1 MSKRTGCSSGEA
13 LWAQRHPLC
22 PHRKGVQDSVD
33 LCNFMDCVCFMETH
47 DGYCQTYQDYI
58 KELEEVK

>member
-22 PHRKGVQDSVD
+22 PDRIGYQDSPD
-33 LCNFMDCVCFMETH
+33 RCENHSGICLLETG
-47 DGYCQTYQDYI
+47 DECQVYTDYI
-58 KELEEVK
+58 KELEESK